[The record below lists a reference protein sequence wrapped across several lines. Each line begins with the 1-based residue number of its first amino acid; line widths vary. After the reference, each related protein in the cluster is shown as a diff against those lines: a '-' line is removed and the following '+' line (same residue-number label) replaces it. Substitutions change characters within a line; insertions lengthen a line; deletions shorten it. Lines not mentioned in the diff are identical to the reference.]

1 MEMNNIDI
9 NNFENLV
16 LPRHVA
22 IILDGNGTWAKKRM
36 MPRIYGHK
44 QGAKALVDI
53 VRYSSNINL
62 ECLTVYAFSTENWN
76 RPFEEVSYLMK
87 LLKIVVR
94 TYRKDLMENNV
105 RFKMIGTEKNLTKDQ
120 LDMIHELEEETKNN
134 TGLKFNVA
142 FNYGSHE
149 EILNAVKCIV
159 RDGVKVEDIN
169 KELFESYLYTKGLP
183 PVDLMIRTS
192 RQIRISNFLLWQIA
206 YSELYFPNIL
216 WPDFK
221 RQDLYDA
228 IVDFNKRERRFG
240 GIKK

>member
-1 MEMNNIDI
+1 MEI
-9 NNFENLV
+9 NKLNDNLV
-16 LPRHVA
+16 MPRHIA

-44 QGAKALVDI
+44 QGAKTLVDI
-53 VRYSSNINL
+53 VRYSSEINL
-62 ECLTVYAFSTENWN
+62 ECLTVYAFSTENWK
-76 RPFEEVSYLMK
+76 RPVEEVSYLMR
-87 LLKIVVR
+87 LLKMVVR

-105 RFKMIGTEKNLTKDQ
+105 RFQMIGTEKNLTQDQ

-149 EILNAVKCIV
+149 EILNAVKGII
-159 RDGVKVEDIN
+159 RDGVKEEDIN

-221 RQDLYDA
+221 RKDLYDA
-228 IVDFNKRERRFG
+228 IVEFNNRERRFG
-240 GIKK
+240 GLKK

>member
-1 MEMNNIDI
+1 
-9 NNFENLV
+9 
-16 LPRHVA
+16 
-22 IILDGNGTWAKKRM
+22 

-76 RPFEEVSYLMK
+76 RPLEEVSYLMK

-94 TYRKDLMENNV
+94 TYRKDLIENNV
-105 RFKMIGTEKNLTKDQ
+105 RFQMIGTEKNLTKDQ

-159 RDGVKVEDIN
+159 RDKVKEEDIT
-169 KELFESYLYTKGLP
+169 KQLFESYLYTKGLP
-183 PVDLMIRTS
+183 PVDLMVRTS

-228 IVDFNKRERRFG
+228 IVEYNKRERRFG